1 MEHAQV
7 VLHFSKGFPSF
18 IAYRIL
24 FPRLPR
30 PSRHEPVWTPFRSA
44 CIDED
49 LVQSSSTHTERHIM
63 SDTATPKHILALNE
77 SQEVL
82 QLFTDLHEEA
92 GYRVTT
98 QPYAARDFKT
108 IIAMAP
114 T

>member
-1 MEHAQV
+1 
-7 VLHFSKGFPSF
+7 
-18 IAYRIL
+18 
-24 FPRLPR
+24 
-30 PSRHEPVWTPFRSA
+30 
-44 CIDED
+44 
-49 LVQSSSTHTERHIM
+49 M

-98 QPYAARDFKT
+98 QPYAAKDFKT